1 MAGAAAQ
8 NGEYFDIYRIDHIL
22 GFFRIWEIPA
32 DALHGLLGRF
42 RPALP
47 YTREELA
54 AAGFL
59 LPDARYTRPQ
69 ATDDVLREL
78 FGRAAAEV
86 KRRYVADGTLRP
98 EAATQRGVWRLF
110 R

>member
-1 MAGAAAQ
+1 MQ
-8 NGEYFDIYRIDHIL
+8 
-22 GFFRIWEIPA
+22 
-32 DALHGLLGRF
+32 LHGLLGRF
-42 RPALP
+42 RRALP

-86 KRRYVADGTLRP
+86 KRALRRRRH
-98 EAATQRGVWRLF
+98 AAPRSGDATGCMAAF